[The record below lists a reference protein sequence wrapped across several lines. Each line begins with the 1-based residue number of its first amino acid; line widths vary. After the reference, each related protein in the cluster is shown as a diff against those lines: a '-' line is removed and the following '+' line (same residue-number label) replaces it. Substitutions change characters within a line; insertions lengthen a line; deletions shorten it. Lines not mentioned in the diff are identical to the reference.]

1 MSSTTDR
8 RDQGQVLVIF
18 ALSLLTLLLFA
29 ALAFDTG
36 VMLLERRDQQ
46 NASDA
51 AALAGARYLPGST
64 VDAESAARS
73 LATANGFTDGVDT
86 ATVAVTFPSTGRI
99 KVEIG
104 STRASIFGSLLGR
117 VGWGVAASA
126 VAANED
132 DVGAPFAMLSLDPH
146 GCDALL
152 VSGNGE
158 VISNGNIQVNSDCSN
173 GALKRSGGGSITVT
187 ATGAACNVVGDI
199 KDVGSGALNCTPNEG
214 APEVPDPLGGLS
226 APPHGSTPTAVV
238 QVAGTTASIPGGC
251 PGSTTPSTEAAP
263 ETCQFPSSYAGTSW
277 RLFPGYYPGGIQL
290 QAGTFYLEPGI
301 YFIAGGGFTVN
312 GNGAT
317 AVSVDAGGTTLGGG
331 ILLYNSED
339 PVFTTECAAT
349 PPTAPASACSRRDR
363 LGGGGRVGRPVAA

>member
-1 MSSTTDR
+1 MGKRASRSRGAGQAMVEFALVAPIFFILMFAIIEGARFAFYYEMLNSATRDGARYAIVHGSNALDGCPERPAGAGHVRLRRAGRQRDAGRQQRGDRARRQRIGHRVAACLAVDPGSTEPRRSEHWRQPARQLRHGVRGLHLFTDHPASPLDHDQR
-8 RDQGQVLVIF
+8 EVEPCHQQLTADEQGQVLVIF

-46 NASDA
+46 NAADA

-86 ATVAVTFPSTGRI
+86 ATVDVTFPSAGRI

-104 STRASIFGSLLGR
+104 STRASIFGGILGR

-146 GCDALL
+146 GCDALF

-158 VISNGNIQVNSDCSN
+158 VISNGNIQVNSDCAN
-173 GALKRSGGGSITVT
+173 GALKRRAAGPSPLPRRVRRATSSGTSRM
-187 ATGAACNVVGDI
+187 
-199 KDVGSGALNCTPNEG
+199 S
-214 APEVPDPLGGLS
+214 APE
-226 APPHGSTPTAVV
+226 
-238 QVAGTTASIPGGC
+238 
-251 PGSTTPSTEAAP
+251 
-263 ETCQFPSSYAGTSW
+263 
-277 RLFPGYYPGGIQL
+277 R
-290 QAGTFYLEPGI
+290 
-301 YFIAGGGFTVN
+301 
-312 GNGAT
+312 
-317 AVSVDAGGTTLGGG
+317 
-331 ILLYNSED
+331 
-339 PVFTTECAAT
+339 
-349 PPTAPASACSRRDR
+349 
-363 LGGGGRVGRPVAA
+363 